1 MHNLHTHVYVYVPGL
16 TSLRGREKATFIVTP
31 ELPPDP
37 GPGRTRAAGPPSPS
51 CPRCRLFGACVPG
64 VHVRRTFVTRPRGAG
79 GGWRLSWASC
89 HTGPLGRGTPHCQ
102 PVRRG
107 SLSLGLRRAQL

>member
-51 CPRCRLFGACVPG
+51 RPRCRLFGACVPG
-64 VHVRRTFVTRPRGAG
+64 GHVRRTFVTRPRGLAVVG
-79 GGWRLSWASC
+79 GRPGLPATQARWAE
-89 HTGPLGRGTPHCQ
+89 GPLTASR
-102 PVRRG
+102 
-107 SLSLGLRRAQL
+107 